1 MVRWST
7 MGSARHTEFVKRLA
21 DTRLVLPPLA
31 GYTDHPYRRVLAGFS
46 PPFICTEMTSPH
58 AIIHR
63 SPKVM
68 RGLELIEGPHVSGV
82 QLVGADPAA
91 MAEAA
96 AIVESLGHGYVD
108 INMGCTVAEVTRTG
122 AGVSLMRSPEKAVA
136 IAGAVAEAVD
146 IPVTCKM
153 RLGASVGSV
162 NSAQL
167 SRGLAAAG
175 VSAITV
181 HGRSGEKKFG
191 LPVDHDGIRAVVDA
205 VDVPVVANGGIFTG
219 GDALQMVKQ
228 TGAAAVMPGRGLIGN
243 PWLVEEIRAAFTGE
257 PYAPPTLEERKEVC
271 LLHLRHLCNYYGER
285 EGAVAMRRVL
295 HEYFRGFRH
304 VTELKRDALTV
315 TSFSHV
321 EALLER
327 VHADGKRLS
336 YGEPR

>member
-1 MVRWST
+1 MVKWSSL
-7 MGSARHTEFVKRLA
+7 GSTRHPEFVRRLLE
-21 DTRLVLPPLA
+21 TRLMLPPLA
-31 GYTDHPYRRVLAGFS
+31 GYTDHPYRRVLARFS
-46 PPFICTEMTSPH
+46 PPFMCTEMTSPH

-68 RGLELIEGPHVSGV
+68 RSLEIIEGPHVSGV
-82 QLVGADPAA
+82 QLVGHDPGA

-96 AIVESLGHGYVD
+96 AIVESLGYGYVD
-108 INMGCTVAEVTRTG
+108 INMGCTVAEVTRIG

-136 IAGAVAEAVD
+136 LAEAVAEAVD

-153 RLGASVGSV
+153 RLGATGSTV
-162 NSAQL
+162 NAVQL
-167 SRGLAAAG
+167 SRGLAEAG

-191 LPVDHDGIRAVVDA
+191 LPVDYEGLRMVAEG

-219 GDALQMVKQ
+219 RDALAMVER

-243 PWLVEEIRAAFTGE
+243 PWLVEEILSAFAGE
-257 PYAPPTLEERKEVC
+257 PYTPPSLDERKEVC
-271 LLHLRHLCNYYGER
+271 LLHLRHLCGYYGER

-295 HEYFRGFRH
+295 HEYFRGCRRL
-304 VTELKRDALTV
+304 TELKRAALTV
-315 TSFSHV
+315 TSFSQV
-321 EALLER
+321 EALLDR
-327 VHADGKRLS
+327 VHVDGLHLS